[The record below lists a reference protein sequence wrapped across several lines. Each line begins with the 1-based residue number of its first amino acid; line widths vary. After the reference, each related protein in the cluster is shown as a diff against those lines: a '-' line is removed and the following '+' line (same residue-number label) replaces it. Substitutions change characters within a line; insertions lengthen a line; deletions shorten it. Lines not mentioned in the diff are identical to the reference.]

1 MKFIRTYLLVLLL
14 VSCAPIHVNYDYEK
28 QTDFTKYKT
37 YNYYSDIES
46 GLSELDTKRLLNALD
61 EALSLKG
68 LTLSDNPD
76 FYIDITSSEFQNSQR
91 NSVGVGVGGSGR
103 NVGGGISIGLPIG
116 QPKLSRQIVF
126 DFHDEKGIGL
136 FWQAVSESGY
146 NPNASPEQKE
156 ARMKSIVEKV
166 LKGYPPQSN

>member
-1 MKFIRTYLLVLLL
+1 MKKIFALLTLITVT
-14 VSCAPIHVNYDYEK
+14 SCASIHVNYDYEK
-28 QTDFTKYKT
+28 QTDFNKYKT

-46 GLSELDTKRLLNALD
+46 GLSEFDTKRLLNALD

-68 LTLSDNPD
+68 LTLSDTPD
-76 FYIDITSSEFQNSQR
+76 FYIDITSSEFQNAQR

-126 DFHDEKGIGL
+126 DFHDENGIGL

-146 NPNASPEQKE
+146 NPNATPEQKE
-156 ARMKSIVEKV
+156 ARIKTIVDKV
-166 LKGYPPQSN
+166 LKGYPPKN

>member
-1 MKFIRTYLLVLLL
+1 MKKILALLAVITFT
-14 VSCAPIHVNYDYEK
+14 SCASIYVNYDYEK

-46 GLSELDTKRLLNALD
+46 GLSELDTKRLLDALD
-61 EALSLKG
+61 EALALKG

-76 FYIDITSSEFQNSQR
+76 FFVDITSSEFQNAQR

-116 QPKLSRQIVF
+116 QPKLSKQIVF
-126 DFHDEKGIGL
+126 DFHDENGIGL
-136 FWQAVSESGY
+136 FWQAISESGY

-156 ARMKSIVEKV
+156 ARMKAIVEKV
-166 LKGYPPQSN
+166 LKGYPPKN

>member
-1 MKFIRTYLLVLLL
+1 MKILRYCVLFIIIT
-14 VSCAPIHVNYDYEK
+14 SCAPIYVNYDYEK

-37 YNYYSDIES
+37 YNYYSDLET
-46 GLSELDTKRLLNALD
+46 GLSELDANRLLDALD

-76 FYIDITSSEFQNSQR
+76 FFVDITSSEFQNAQR
-91 NSVGVGVGGSGR
+91 NSVGVGVGGRGR

-126 DFHDEKGIGL
+126 DFHDENGIGL

-146 NPNASPEQKE
+146 SPNASPEQRENRIK
-156 ARMKSIVEKV
+156 AIIDKV
-166 LKGYPPQSN
+166 LSGYPPKH

>member
-1 MKFIRTYLLVLLL
+1 MKKILALLTVITFT
-14 VSCAPIHVNYDYEK
+14 SFASIYVNYDYEK

-46 GLSELDTKRLLNALD
+46 GLSELDTKRLLDALD
-61 EALSLKG
+61 EALALKG
-68 LTLSDNPD
+68 LILSDTPD
-76 FYIDITSSEFQNSQR
+76 FFVDITSSEFQNAQR

-126 DFHDEKGIGL
+126 DFHDENGIGL
-136 FWQAVSESGY
+136 FWQAISESGY
-146 NPNASPEQKE
+146 NPNTSPEQKE
-156 ARMKSIVEKV
+156 ARMKAIVEKV
-166 LKGYPPQSN
+166 LKGYPPKN